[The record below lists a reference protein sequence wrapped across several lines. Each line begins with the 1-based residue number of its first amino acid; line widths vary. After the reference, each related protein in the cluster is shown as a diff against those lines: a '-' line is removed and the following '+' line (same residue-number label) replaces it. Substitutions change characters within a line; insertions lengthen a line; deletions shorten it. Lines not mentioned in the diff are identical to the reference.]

1 MANANGSDDGGAD
14 AIARTAPARTLRP
27 PRDDSIKPVVCLRR
41 SDAVIR
47 VRGPEETDDGA
58 AGEPAATDG
67 GEDGTSDG
75 DWRFGGEAGPTPE
88 SADARAGAEGDSV
101 DDSPGRS
108 ETTEPEAAGSGA
120 TEPGAAGGAETMEQS
135 GAATGSSWSDRLVAL
150 LGYLLLFASGGLL
163 VIVTL
168 RLVQTALGPTSGSGT
183 PVVHVLIAAVLAA
196 SFATVATL
204 WLAPALVDAYR
215 GLRG

>member
-1 MANANGSDDGGAD
+1 M
-14 AIARTAPARTLRP
+14 
-27 PRDDSIKPVVCLRR
+27 
-41 SDAVIR
+41 
-47 VRGPEETDDGA
+47 RGPEETDDGA

-67 GEDGTSDG
+67 GEDGASDG

-101 DDSPGRS
+101 DDSPGS

-120 TEPGAAGGAETMEQS
+120 TEPEAAGGSETTVQS